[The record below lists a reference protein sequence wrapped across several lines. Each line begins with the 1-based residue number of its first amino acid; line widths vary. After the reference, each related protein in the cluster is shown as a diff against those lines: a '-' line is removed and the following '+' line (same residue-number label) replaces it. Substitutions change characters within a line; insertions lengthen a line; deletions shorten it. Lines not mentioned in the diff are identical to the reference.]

1 MEVKNMNK
9 NSANQEHGSG
19 CPEHEFL
26 SSYFDKELDSAS
38 PEFVHISS
46 CLECMRKITDFSRLG
61 EIINKN
67 ISNRCTPALPEDILK
82 KVRAKL
88 SEEKNTVIPFYM
100 IQFMK
105 VAAIIV
111 VIIGVFAY
119 VHSMGGN
126 KVQSSSTVGF
136 KTAPASS
143 SISTAPP
150 VNQGPREIASQKH
163 LMPENGIQFS
173 NMSNV
178 STGHGMEFRNLPP
191 EIDAAKAEAV
201 SIPDYVTH
209 VWTVKNLKDA
219 SVEVNDCVAKLGIP
233 AGKISVSK
241 EDDNMV
247 KYSMNLSKKQI
258 SGFVKL
264 FASAGNELLSPA
276 APQPEQNLFYGNATD
291 PIDYEIKL
299 VQKGK

>member
-1 MEVKNMNK
+1 
-9 NSANQEHGSG
+9 
-19 CPEHEFL
+19 
-26 SSYFDKELDSAS
+26 
-38 PEFVHISS
+38 
-46 CLECMRKITDFSRLG
+46 MRKITDFTRIG
-61 EIINKN
+61 EIICNN
-67 ISNRCTPALPEDILK
+67 ASEQCCTALPEDILK

-143 SISTAPP
+143 SISTAYP
-150 VNQGPREIASQKH
+150 VTPASKETASQKV

-178 STGHGMEFRNLPP
+178 STGQGMEFRNLPQ
-191 EIDAAKAEAV
+191 ENDAAKTETV

-233 AGKISVSK
+233 ARSISVSK
-241 EDDNMV
+241 ENDNVV
-247 KYSMNLSKKQI
+247 KYSMNLSKKQA

>member
-1 MEVKNMNK
+1 MNK
-9 NSANQEHGSG
+9 NSDSQKHGAG

-38 PEFVHISS
+38 PEFIHISL
-46 CLECMRKITDFSRLG
+46 CPECMRKITDFSRIG
-61 EIINKN
+61 EII
-67 ISNRCTPALPEDILK
+67 SNNVSEQCFTAIPEDILK

-126 KVQSSSTVGF
+126 KVQGLRGTVGL

-143 SISTAPP
+143 SISSAPP
-150 VNQGPREIASQKH
+150 ATQDSKEIASRKP
-163 LMPENGIQFS
+163 LMPENGIEFS

-178 STGHGMEFRNLPP
+178 STGQGMEFRNLPP
-191 EIDAAKAEAV
+191 ENDAAKAETV
-201 SIPDYVTH
+201 NIPDYVTH

-219 SVEVNDCVAKLGIP
+219 SVEVNECVAKLGIP
-233 AGKISVSK
+233 AGRISVMK
-241 EDDNMV
+241 ENDNV
-247 KYSMNLSKKQI
+247 VRYSMNLSKKQI